1 MGSGDVY
8 KRQGPH
14 LHYEVLVKGS
24 QVNAMTL
31 DLPTGRKLA
40 DTPDIMEA
48 FLQVRGEIDAIRSGQ
63 AMTLV
68 SAPAPAEDGAPI
80 LVADG
85 SPPAP

>member
-1 MGSGDVY
+1 MKYDRITIDLAKNVFQAG
-8 KRQGPH
+8 
-14 LHYEVLVKGS
+14 LVKGS
-24 QVNAMTL
+24 KVNSMTL